1 MPIPQFAIQM
11 LPEIENEMR
20 QTIDLVKQ
28 PWMPYE
34 KVQVEDGLW
43 QFLHHML
50 SYHLG
55 WTENNPDASG
65 KRIRP
70 LIVLLVTSSAG
81 SDWKKALPAAAAVEL
96 LHNFS
101 LIHDDI
107 EDNSPIRRGRP
118 TVWVNW
124 GVPQAINT
132 GDVLFTLSHLAL
144 MRLKNTTPSEVTL
157 NAAVLFHKTC
167 LALTQGQFLD
177 MTYEKERSLPLEA
190 YWPMVNGKTASLL
203 AACTELGALIAE
215 VPESTRLAYQS
226 FGNKLG
232 LAFQIQDDI
241 LGIWGNIT
249 RTGKSSESDLLSGK
263 KSLPVLYGLGQQGAF
278 AQRWLEGPI
287 HVDEVDQLADQ
298 LKTEGAYDY
307 SKITSE
313 KLTDEALNALE
324 AAKPNGEAGKALY
337 ELASSLLSREV

>member
-1 MPIPQFAIQM
+1 MPVPQFAIQM

-20 QTIDLVKQ
+20 QIVDLVNY
-28 PWMPYE
+28 PAMSGE
-34 KVQVEDGLW
+34 KVHSKNGIW

-55 WTENNPDASG
+55 WTESNLDASG

-81 SDWKKALPAAAAVEL
+81 SNWLKALPAAAAVEL

-107 EDNSPIRRGRP
+107 EDNSPVRRGRP

-132 GDVLFTLSHLAL
+132 GDVMFTLSHLAL
-144 MRLKNTTPSEVTL
+144 MRLKNTTPLEVTL
-157 NAAVLFHKTC
+157 NAAIIFHNTC

-177 MTYEKERSLPLEA
+177 MSYENERSLPLEA
-190 YWPMVNGKTASLL
+190 YWPMINGKTASLI

-215 VPESTRLAYQS
+215 VPEDKRLAYQR
-226 FGNKLG
+226 FGNQLG
-232 LAFQIQDDI
+232 LAFQIQDDM
-241 LGIWGNIT
+241 LGIWGNIKK
-249 RTGKSSESDLLSGK
+249 TGKSSDSDLVSGK
-263 KSLPVLYGLGQQGAF
+263 KSLPVLYGLSQRGIF
-278 AQRWLEGPI
+278 AERWLEGSI
-287 HVDEVDQLADQ
+287 LIDEVDQLADQ
-298 LKTEGAYDY
+298 LKAEGAYDY
-307 SKITSE
+307 SKTTSE
-313 KLTDEALNALE
+313 KLTEEALDSLE
-324 AAKPNGEAGKALY
+324 AAKPVGDAGAALH
-337 ELASSLLSREV
+337 ELAKSLLSREV